1 MGRYTVL
8 GSGGVCK
15 TLGKRL
21 IWFESRA
28 AHQLVCYMARYLAR
42 LGATQVKNKV
52 SKMVCGSQKKTASRA
67 EVLVGLCPYIALE
80 GNGKDKA

>member
-1 MGRYTVL
+1 
-8 GSGGVCK
+8 
-15 TLGKRL
+15 
-21 IWFESRA
+21 
-28 AHQLVCYMARYLAR
+28 MARYLAR

-52 SKMVCGSQKKTASRA
+52 PKMVCGSQKKTASRA